1 MKTMLE
7 RGWRIILTFA
17 MVSAVSITIADA
29 QRSVSLQ
36 VFYDELQPY
45 GTWMDHGQYGY
56 VWIPRVDAG
65 FVPYGTNG
73 YWINTTY
80 GNTWVSDYDWGW
92 APFHYGRWFFDDFH
106 GWMWVPD
113 TTWGPAWVA
122 WRSGGGYYGWAP
134 LMPGFGIHLS
144 VNYYNR
150 IPHRYWSFVPYRY
163 VTYRHVYRHCV
174 PRPTVVNII
183 NHTTIITHNHTD
195 NRRQTYFTG
204 PSRNEIERRG
214 GGRVQMH
221 SIAETDRPGRTQ
233 VERNTANIYKPDVDK
248 PRDSR
253 SRAVPATYVR
263 KDPSGKME
271 MIQRGADR
279 NPANQNAS
287 RIKELDNSSRTSQR
301 ERSVESFERE
311 KSTTPSDVQR
321 TIPNDVR
328 RENQRTNPNTT
339 RSYERI
345 RTEPTNTA
353 RDRYE
358 APPVQRAPAN
368 RETPQRSY
376 QTERRETQQRTYE
389 TQRRTNPQP
398 QVQPTQRQNP
408 VRRQENS
415 SVQRQPAPSYRD
427 NSNRSTQQSQRSTQ
441 FRKSDS
447 GNAGQ
452 PKVNTGSRSAPSRQ
466 RN

>member
-1 MKTMLE
+1 MKKMLE
-7 RGWRIILTFA
+7 GGWRIILVFA
-17 MVSAVSITIADA
+17 MVTAASITTADA

-45 GTWMDHGQYGY
+45 GTWMDHGQHGY
-56 VWIPRVDAG
+56 VWVPSVEAG

-73 YWINTTY
+73 YWINTQY

-92 APFHYGRWFFDDFH
+92 APFHYGRWFFDDFY

-204 PSRNEIERRG
+204 PSRSDIERRG

-221 SIAETDRPGRTQ
+221 AVSETDRPGRTE
-233 VERNTANIYKPDVDK
+233 VSRSTANFYKPAIDN
-248 PRDSR
+248 PRGSR
-253 SRAVPATYVR
+253 SRPVPATYVR
-263 KDPSGKME
+263 KDASGNIETVRSTDKRSVSPTNSSRME
-271 MIQRGADR
+271 
-279 NPANQNAS
+279 
-287 RIKELDNSSRTSQR
+287 ELDNSSRSSLR
-301 ERSVESFERE
+301 ERSDESGQRE
-311 KSTTPSDVQR
+311 KSRAPSEAQR
-321 TIPNDVR
+321 TVPNDAR
-328 RENQRTNPNTT
+328 REYQRTNPNPT

-345 RTEPTNTA
+345 RREPSNDA

-358 APPVQRAPAN
+358 APPIQRAPST

-376 QTERRETQQRTYE
+376 QTERRETQQRSYDV
-389 TQRRTNPQP
+389 QRRTEA
-398 QVQPTQRQNP
+398 QRQMPQTQKQNP
-408 VRRQENS
+408 APRQESPN
-415 SVQRQPAPSYRD
+415 VQRQRTPSYRE
-427 NSNRSTQQSQRSTQ
+427 NTNRSTSQQPQRSTQ

-447 GNAGQ
+447 GNSSQ
-452 PKVNTGSRSAPSRQ
+452 PKLNTDSRSRQ

>member
-1 MKTMLE
+1 MKKVLG
-7 RGWRIILTFA
+7 RGWMTIIAFA
-17 MVSAVSITIADA
+17 MVIAASISTASA

-65 FVPYGTNG
+65 FVPYASNG
-73 YWINTTY
+73 YWINTQY

-92 APFHYGRWFFDDFH
+92 APFHYGRWFFDDFY

-204 PSRNEIERRG
+204 PSRSDIERRG

-221 SIAETDRPGRTQ
+221 SVSETDRPGRTE
-233 VERNTANIYKPDVDK
+233 VSRNTANFYRPQIDN

-253 SRAVPATYVR
+253 SRPVPATYVR
-263 KDPSGKME
+263 KDASGKVE
-271 MIQRGADR
+271 TVQRSVDR
-279 NPANQNAS
+279 NSGNQS
-287 RIKELDNSSRTSQR
+287 TRITELDKSNRTSQR
-301 ERSVESFERE
+301 DRSVESFDHRRT
-311 KSTTPSDVQR
+311 STPDDAQR
-321 TIPNDVR
+321 TVPEEVR
-328 RENQRTNPNTT
+328 RNEYQRTNPNAT

-345 RTEPTNTA
+345 RTTPENTA

-358 APPVQRAPAN
+358 APPLQRAPSN
-368 RETPQRSY
+368 RDVQQRSY
-376 QTERRETQQRTYE
+376 QTERREAPQRNYESPRSNTTQRTY
-389 TQRRTNPQP
+389 QP
-398 QVQPTQRQNP
+398 QRQNP
-408 VRRQENS
+408 VRQQENVN
-415 SVQRQPAPSYRD
+415 VQRQRTPSYRE
-427 NSNRSTQQSQRSTQ
+427 NTNRSTSQQPQRSTQ

-447 GNAGQ
+447 GSSGQ
-452 PKVNTGSRSAPSRQ
+452 PKTNNGSRSAPGRQ